1 MGIKIFRSYTEGGL
15 NGHLVSWPMDHLI
28 REIPYIEGSKVTVVD
43 PQKWAVWLFGAA
55 LTGGLTYLR
64 SQFAWWP
71 FHPIAF
77 PNNRY
82 AFCVFLAWLVK
93 VVVIRFGGV
102 LLYRRSL
109 SFWYG
114 GIVGYLFGI
123 AVSSVVDAIW
133 FPDGGHFVHGW

>member
-1 MGIKIFRSYTEGGL
+1 
-15 NGHLVSWPMDHLI
+15 
-28 REIPYIEGSKVTVVD
+28 
-43 PQKWAVWLFGAA
+43 
-55 LTGGLTYLR
+55 LTGGLTFLR
-64 SQFAWWP
+64 SRVAWWP
-71 FHPIAF
+71 FHPIAIAF

-82 AFCVFLAWLVK
+82 AFCVFLSWMVK

-102 LLYRRSL
+102 SLYRRSL

-114 GIVGYLFGI
+114 VIVGYLFGI